1 MSGPDRRLVVLRHA
15 KSDWPAGVADQDRPL
30 GRRGM
35 RDAAAAG
42 RWLVED
48 GTRPELVWCSPARRT
63 RETWDVLGAE
73 LGADSR
79 PDVRFDERV
88 YEAGLADLMAVLQD
102 TPKDRRCVLLVGHNP
117 GVQELVLSLAKGGR
131 TTPAR
136 WPPPSTRRRRWPCWT
151 WTGRGPGWHRV
162 AECCRPSRSPE
173 VDARQRLTGGAGVT
187 TPASASASSIS
198 SRLIPSR

>member
-1 MSGPDRRLVVLRHA
+1 MSGPERRLVVLRHA

-73 LGADSR
+73 LGPDSR

-102 TPKDRRCVLLVGHNP
+102 TPKERRCVLLVGHNP
-117 GVQELVLSLAKGGR
+117 GVQELVLSLAERGSDE
-131 TTPAR
+131 AR
-136 WPPPSTRRRRWPCWT
+136 ALAAAKYPTSALAVLDLDRPWSGVAPGCGVLTSFAVP
-151 WTGRGPGWHRV
+151 RG
-162 AECCRPSRSPE
+162 
-173 VDARQRLTGGAGVT
+173 
-187 TPASASASSIS
+187 
-198 SRLIPSR
+198 